1 MSTLW
6 NYKEAASFL
15 NVAVGTLYAKVCRKE
30 IPHLRLSGR
39 LVRFDA
45 EELTKWVTSHRIP
58 EETPSS
64 SSTEGV

>member
-39 LVRFDA
+39 LVRFDS
-45 EELTKWVTSHRIP
+45 EEIEQWVAAHSVKDQRIIQP
-58 EETPSS
+58 NDC
-64 SSTEGV
+64 